1 MQQIFH
7 EFSAGEASPM
17 TNDSDSGL
25 ISGVKILGLTSR
37 NGRVYPPEVLRE
49 AAPLYEGAKV
59 NVNHVSKEAARL
71 PRDYRDRI
79 GTVSNVVFKENSGL
93 FADFHYNPN
102 HAQAKQLLWDAH
114 NAPNNVGFS
123 HCVEAV
129 YHQENDMTIIDKI
142 VRVISVDL
150 VADPAT
156 TNGLFESE
164 EAEGSELGVRSEE
177 GGCVTAR
184 ARERGYASENARE
197 AARAVGQGYVS
208 KPAFSALPTSNQE
221 PTLSGGATHFHLG
234 TDPVGASATQ
244 TSLATPDS
252 DDSNSDSED
261 CNSEESTEAETES
274 KTESADDRFNRL
286 IESFEE
292 LKERLE
298 QLCQT
303 LENHSVTESAPLCP
317 PSAWQQTA
325 VKEETLEDFVRRL
338 KNN

>member
-129 YHQENDMTIIDKI
+129 YHQENDLSVIDKI

-164 EAEGSELGVRSEE
+164 EPEEEL
-177 GGCVTAR
+177 AI
-184 ARERGYASENARE
+184 
-197 AARAVGQGYVS
+197 
-208 KPAFSALPTSNQE
+208 SNEQLAIEQE
-221 PTLSGGATHFHLG
+221 PQTT
-234 TDPVGASATQ
+234 ASNDDTNDD
-244 TSLATPDS
+244 SVDS
-252 DDSNSDSED
+252 D
-261 CNSEESTEAETES
+261 SEESTETASPES
-274 KTESADDRFNRL
+274 ESDSADNRFDRL

-303 LENHSVTESAPLCP
+303 LENRSVTESAPLCP

-325 VKEETLEDFVRRL
+325 VKEDTLEDFVRRL
-338 KNN
+338 KN

>member
-7 EFSAGEASPM
+7 EFSAGDVSSM

-129 YHQENDMTIIDKI
+129 YHQENDLSVIDKI

-156 TNGLFESE
+156 TSGLFESE
-164 EAEGSELGVRSEE
+164 EAQEGCELGVRSEE
-177 GGCVTAR
+177 GGVNAS
-184 ARERGYASENARE
+184 ASEI
-197 AARAVGQGYVS
+197 
-208 KPAFSALPTSNQE
+208 P
-221 PTLSGGATHFHLG
+221 
-234 TDPVGASATQ
+234 
-244 TSLATPDS
+244 LATRTDN
-252 DDSNSDSED
+252 DDSED
-261 CNSEESTEAETES
+261 SNPEEPTEAET
-274 KTESADDRFNRL
+274 KTESTDELCKQL
-286 IESFEE
+286 IASVEKLE
-292 LKERLE
+292 ERLE

-303 LENHSVTESAPLCP
+303 LENRAVTEAAPLCP
-317 PSAWQQTA
+317 PSAWQQTT
-325 VKEETLEDFVRRL
+325 VKEETLEEFVRRL
-338 KNN
+338 KK

>member
-1 MQQIFH
+1 MHYALRTMHYKLQIPTFTKDFTMQQIFH

-114 NAPNNVGFS
+114 NAPGNVGFS

-129 YHQENDMTIIDKI
+129 YHQENDVSVIDKI

-164 EAEGSELGVRSEE
+164 DPDLGSRQE
-177 GGCVTAR
+177 
-184 ARERGYASENARE
+184 
-197 AARAVGQGYVS
+197 AVG
-208 KPAFSALPTSNQE
+208 
-221 PTLSGGATHFHLG
+221 
-234 TDPVGASATQ
+234 
-244 TSLATPDS
+244 
-252 DDSNSDSED
+252 NSDSPSANLNPTETTAENPTPY
-261 CNSEESTEAETES
+261 CLLPTASTETD
-274 KTESADDRFNRL
+274 SADDRFNRL

-303 LENHSVTESAPLCP
+303 LENRTVSEAAPLCP

-325 VKEETLEDFVRRL
+325 VKEETLDDFVRRL
-338 KNN
+338 KK

>member
-7 EFSAGEASPM
+7 EFSAGEASSM

-37 NGRVYPPEVLRE
+37 NGRVYPPDVLRE

-79 GTVSNVVFKENSGL
+79 GTVTNVVFKENSGL

-129 YHQENDMTIIDKI
+129 YHQENDLSVIDKI

-164 EAEGSELGVRSEE
+164 EAEGCELEVRSEE
-177 GGCVTAR
+177 GGV
-184 ARERGYASENARE
+184 N
-197 AARAVGQGYVS
+197 
-208 KPAFSALPTSNQE
+208 
-221 PTLSGGATHFHLG
+221 
-234 TDPVGASATQ
+234 ASASQ
-244 TSLATPDS
+244 NSLATPNSDDTNDDS
-252 DDSNSDSED
+252 DD
-261 CNSEESTEAETES
+261 NSEESTETASPES
-274 KTESADDRFNRL
+274 ESADIRFDRL

-298 QLCQT
+298 QLCQA
-303 LENHSVTESAPLCP
+303 LENHAVTEAAPLCP
-317 PSAWQQTA
+317 PSAWQQRA
-325 VKEETLEDFVRRL
+325 VKEDTLEEFVRRL
-338 KNN
+338 KN

>member
-114 NAPNNVGFS
+114 NAPGNVGFS

-164 EAEGSELGVRSEE
+164 DPDLGSRQE
-177 GGCVTAR
+177 
-184 ARERGYASENARE
+184 
-197 AARAVGQGYVS
+197 AVG
-208 KPAFSALPTSNQE
+208 
-221 PTLSGGATHFHLG
+221 
-234 TDPVGASATQ
+234 
-244 TSLATPDS
+244 
-252 DDSNSDSED
+252 NSDSPSAQLGSRQEAIG
-261 CNSEESTEAETES
+261 NSSSPSANLNPTETTAENPTPYCLLPTASTE
-274 KTESADDRFNRL
+274 TESADDRFNRL
-286 IESFEE
+286 IESFEKLE
-292 LKERLE
+292 ERLE

-303 LENHSVTESAPLCP
+303 LENRSVTESAPLCP

-338 KNN
+338 KN

>member
-7 EFSAGEASPM
+7 EFSAGDVSSM

-129 YHQENDMTIIDKI
+129 YHQENDLSVIDKI

-156 TNGLFESE
+156 TSGLFESE
-164 EAEGSELGVRSEE
+164 EAQEGCELGVRSEE
-177 GGCVTAR
+177 GGVNAS
-184 ARERGYASENARE
+184 ASEI
-197 AARAVGQGYVS
+197 
-208 KPAFSALPTSNQE
+208 P
-221 PTLSGGATHFHLG
+221 
-234 TDPVGASATQ
+234 
-244 TSLATPDS
+244 LATRTDN
-252 DDSNSDSED
+252 DDSED
-261 CNSEESTEAETES
+261 SNPEEPTEAET
-274 KTESADDRFNRL
+274 KTESTDELCKQL
-286 IESFEE
+286 IASVEKLE
-292 LKERLE
+292 ERLE

-303 LENHSVTESAPLCP
+303 LENRAVTEAVPLCP

-325 VKEETLEDFVRRL
+325 IKEETLEEFVRRL
-338 KNN
+338 KK

>member
-1 MQQIFH
+1 MQEIFH
-7 EFSAGEASPM
+7 EFSAGEASSM

-164 EAEGSELGVRSEE
+164 EPDAQDGTAQELAISNEQLAI
-177 GGCVTAR
+177 T
-184 ARERGYASENARE
+184 E
-197 AARAVGQGYVS
+197 APQTT
-208 KPAFSALPTSNQE
+208 TSNDDVNDN
-221 PTLSGGATHFHLG
+221 S
-234 TDPVGASATQ
+234 
-244 TSLATPDS
+244 DS
-252 DDSNSDSED
+252 DDT
-261 CNSEESTEAETES
+261 EESTE
-274 KTESADDRFNRL
+274 TESADDRFNRL

-292 LKERLE
+292 LKERIE

-325 VKEETLEDFVRRL
+325 VKEETLDDFVRRL
-338 KNN
+338 KVRS

>member
-7 EFSAGEASPM
+7 EFSAGDASSM

-129 YHQENDMTIIDKI
+129 YHQENDVSVIDKI

-177 GGCVTAR
+177 GGV
-184 ARERGYASENARE
+184 N
-197 AARAVGQGYVS
+197 
-208 KPAFSALPTSNQE
+208 
-221 PTLSGGATHFHLG
+221 
-234 TDPVGASATQ
+234 ASATDIP
-244 TSLATPDS
+244 LATPNSDDTN
-252 DDSNSDSED
+252 DDSNDCDSE
-261 CNSEESTEAETES
+261 T
-274 KTESADDRFNRL
+274 KTESTDNLCKQL
-286 IESFEE
+286 IASFEE

-298 QLCQT
+298 QLCKT
-303 LENHSVTESAPLCP
+303 LENRAVTESVPLCP

-325 VKEETLEDFVRRL
+325 VKEETLEEYVKRL
-338 KNN
+338 KNA

>member
-114 NAPNNVGFS
+114 NAPGNVGFS

-164 EAEGSELGVRSEE
+164 ETQELAISNEQLAI
-177 GGCVTAR
+177 TQAPQ
-184 ARERGYASENARE
+184 AT
-197 AARAVGQGYVS
+197 
-208 KPAFSALPTSNQE
+208 TSNDDVNDN
-221 PTLSGGATHFHLG
+221 S
-234 TDPVGASATQ
+234 
-244 TSLATPDS
+244 DS
-252 DDSNSDSED
+252 DDT
-261 CNSEESTEAETES
+261 EESTE
-274 KTESADDRFNRL
+274 TESADDRFNRL
-286 IESFEE
+286 IESFEKLE
-292 LKERLE
+292 ERLE

-303 LENHSVTESAPLCP
+303 LENRSVTESAPLCP

-325 VKEETLEDFVRRL
+325 VKEETLEEFVKRL
-338 KNN
+338 KNA

>member
-37 NGRVYPPEVLRE
+37 NGRIYPPEVLRE

-59 NVNHVSKEAARL
+59 NVNHVAKEVARL

-114 NAPNNVGFS
+114 NAPGNVGFS

-129 YHQENDMTIIDKI
+129 FHQENDLSVIDKI

-164 EAEGSELGVRSEE
+164 EAQESCELEVRSE
-177 GGCVTAR
+177 GGGVSASVTQ
-184 ARERGYASENARE
+184 NPL
-197 AARAVGQGYVS
+197 AAHDNDDA
-208 KPAFSALPTSNQE
+208 N
-221 PTLSGGATHFHLG
+221 
-234 TDPVGASATQ
+234 DN
-244 TSLATPDS
+244 S
-252 DDSNSDSED
+252 DDND
-261 CNSEESTEAETES
+261 SEESEETE
-274 KTESADDRFNRL
+274 TESADELCKQL
-286 IESFEE
+286 IASFEKLE
-292 LKERLE
+292 ERIE

-303 LENHSVTESAPLCP
+303 LENRSVTESAPLCP

-325 VKEETLEDFVRRL
+325 VKEETLEEFVHRL
-338 KNN
+338 KVRS

>member
-1 MQQIFH
+1 MQKIFK
-7 EFSAGEASPM
+7 EYSAGDASSM

-59 NVNHVSKEAARL
+59 NVNHVSKEAARF

-129 YHQENDMTIIDKI
+129 YHQENDLSVIDKI

-164 EAEGSELGVRSEE
+164 EDLGSRQE
-177 GGCVTAR
+177 
-184 ARERGYASENARE
+184 
-197 AARAVGQGYVS
+197 AVGSSDSPTANLEPTDSTTDSTTADCPQSTESSTDSPTAYCL
-208 KPAFSALPTSNQE
+208 LPTAS
-221 PTLSGGATHFHLG
+221 T
-234 TDPVGASATQ
+234 TDNLCKQ
-244 TSLATPDS
+244 
-252 DDSNSDSED
+252 
-261 CNSEESTEAETES
+261 
-274 KTESADDRFNRL
+274 L
-286 IESFEE
+286 IASFEKLE
-292 LKERLE
+292 ERLE

-303 LENHSVTESAPLCP
+303 LENRAVTEAAPLCP
-317 PSAWQQTA
+317 PSAWQQTT
-325 VKEETLEDFVRRL
+325 VKEETLEEFVRRL
-338 KNN
+338 KVRQ

>member
-1 MQQIFH
+1 MQKIFK
-7 EFSAGEASPM
+7 EYSAGDVSSM

-129 YHQENDMTIIDKI
+129 YHQENDLSVIDKI

-164 EAEGSELGVRSEE
+164 EAEEGSRQEAVGSSDSPTAEE
-177 GGCVTAR
+177 GNRQEADLGNRQEARGSSEDPSTA
-184 ARERGYASENARE
+184 YCL
-197 AARAVGQGYVS
+197 
-208 KPAFSALPTSNQE
+208 LPT
-221 PTLSGGATHFHLG
+221 
-234 TDPVGASATQ
+234 AST
-244 TSLATPDS
+244 T
-252 DDSNSDSED
+252 
-261 CNSEESTEAETES
+261 
-274 KTESADDRFNRL
+274 DDRFDRL
-286 IESFEE
+286 IASFEK
-292 LKERLE
+292 LQERLE
-298 QLCQT
+298 QLCKT
-303 LENHSVTESAPLCP
+303 LENRAVTEAAPLCP
-317 PSAWQQTA
+317 PSAWQQTT
-325 VKEETLEDFVRRL
+325 VKEETLEEFVRRL
-338 KNN
+338 KK

>member
-7 EFSAGEASPM
+7 EFSAGDASSM

-129 YHQENDMTIIDKI
+129 YHQENDLSVIDKI

-164 EAEGSELGVRSEE
+164 EAQEGYELGVRREE
-177 GGCVTAR
+177 GGVN
-184 ARERGYASENARE
+184 AS
-197 AARAVGQGYVS
+197 V
-208 KPAFSALPTSNQE
+208 
-221 PTLSGGATHFHLG
+221 
-234 TDPVGASATQ
+234 TQ
-244 TSLATPDS
+244 TSLATPNS
-252 DDSNSDSED
+252 DDTNSDSD
-261 CNSEESTEAETES
+261 SDNPEESTETEAESTDNLC
-274 KTESADDRFNRL
+274 KQL
-286 IESFEE
+286 IASFEKLE
-292 LKERLE
+292 ERLE
-298 QLCQT
+298 QLCKA
-303 LENHSVTESAPLCP
+303 LENRSVTEAAPLCP

-325 VKEETLEDFVRRL
+325 VKEETLEEFVRRL
-338 KNN
+338 KK

>member
-114 NAPNNVGFS
+114 NAPGNVGFS

-129 YHQENDMTIIDKI
+129 YHQENDVSVIDKI

-164 EAEGSELGVRSEE
+164 DPEEELAISNEQLAITEAPQ
-177 GGCVTAR
+177 TT
-184 ARERGYASENARE
+184 
-197 AARAVGQGYVS
+197 
-208 KPAFSALPTSNQE
+208 TSNDDVNDN
-221 PTLSGGATHFHLG
+221 S
-234 TDPVGASATQ
+234 
-244 TSLATPDS
+244 DS
-252 DDSNSDSED
+252 DDT
-261 CNSEESTEAETES
+261 EESTETES
-274 KTESADDRFNRL
+274 IDNRFDRL

-303 LENHSVTESAPLCP
+303 LENRAVSEATPLCP

-325 VKEETLEDFVRRL
+325 VKEETLEEFVRRL
-338 KNN
+338 KN

>member
-1 MQQIFH
+1 MQKIFK
-7 EFSAGEASPM
+7 EFSAGEASSM
-17 TNDSDSGL
+17 TNDLDSGL

-79 GTVSNVVFKENSGL
+79 GTISNVVFKENSGL

-129 YHQENDMTIIDKI
+129 YHQENDLSVIDKI

-156 TNGLFESE
+156 TSGLFESE
-164 EAEGSELGVRSEE
+164 EPDLGSRQE
-177 GGCVTAR
+177 
-184 ARERGYASENARE
+184 
-197 AARAVGQGYVS
+197 AVG
-208 KPAFSALPTSNQE
+208 
-221 PTLSGGATHFHLG
+221 
-234 TDPVGASATQ
+234 
-244 TSLATPDS
+244 
-252 DDSNSDSED
+252 NSDSPTAQLGSRQEAIG
-261 CNSEESTEAETES
+261 NSSSPSANLNPTETTAENPTAYCLLPTASTE
-274 KTESADDRFNRL
+274 TESADDRFNRL
-286 IESFEE
+286 IESFEKLE
-292 LKERLE
+292 ERLE

-303 LENHSVTESAPLCP
+303 LENRSVTEAAPLCP

-338 KNN
+338 KVRS

>member
-7 EFSAGEASPM
+7 EFSAGEASSM

-129 YHQENDMTIIDKI
+129 YHQENDLSVIDKI

-164 EAEGSELGVRSEE
+164 EPEEEL
-177 GGCVTAR
+177 AI
-184 ARERGYASENARE
+184 
-197 AARAVGQGYVS
+197 
-208 KPAFSALPTSNQE
+208 SNEQLAIEQE
-221 PTLSGGATHFHLG
+221 PQTI
-234 TDPVGASATQ
+234 ASLE
-244 TSLATPDS
+244 SIND
-252 DDSNSDSED
+252 DSED
-261 CNSEESTEAETES
+261 SDSEESTETE
-274 KTESADDRFNRL
+274 TESADELRRSKIALSRNPPRCARRRRGSKPQSKKKRSKS
-286 IESFEE
+286 SF
-292 LKERLE
+292 
-298 QLCQT
+298 
-303 LENHSVTESAPLCP
+303 V
-317 PSAWQQTA
+317 
-325 VKEETLEDFVRRL
+325 D
-338 KNN
+338 

>member
-7 EFSAGEASPM
+7 EYSAGDASPM

-59 NVNHVSKEAARL
+59 NINHVSKEAARL

-129 YHQENDMTIIDKI
+129 YHQENDLSVIDKI

-164 EAEGSELGVRSEE
+164 ETQEGSELEVRSEE
-177 GGCVTAR
+177 GEVSASVTQA
-184 ARERGYASENARE
+184 
-197 AARAVGQGYVS
+197 
-208 KPAFSALPTSNQE
+208 P
-221 PTLSGGATHFHLG
+221 H
-234 TDPVGASATQ
+234 
-244 TSLATPDS
+244 ATPDS
-252 DDSNSDSED
+252 DNTNIDSDSD
-261 CNSEESTEAETES
+261 DSEESTEIES
-274 KTESADDRFNRL
+274 ESADELCKQL
-286 IESFEE
+286 IALFEK
-292 LKERLE
+292 LDERIE

-303 LENHSVTESAPLCP
+303 LENRAVSEAAPLCP

-325 VKEETLEDFVRRL
+325 VKEETLEEFVRRL
-338 KNN
+338 KK

>member
-7 EFSAGEASPM
+7 EYSAGEASSM

-37 NGRVYPPEVLRE
+37 NGRVYPPEVLRK

-123 HCVEAV
+123 HCVEATF
-129 YHQENDMTIIDKI
+129 HQENNLSVIDKI

-164 EAEGSELGVRSEE
+164 EAEESSRQ
-177 GGCVTAR
+177 
-184 ARERGYASENARE
+184 E
-197 AARAVGQGYVS
+197 AVDSSDSPSANLDMSQEAVG
-208 KPAFSALPTSNQE
+208 
-221 PTLSGGATHFHLG
+221 
-234 TDPVGASATQ
+234 
-244 TSLATPDS
+244 
-252 DDSNSDSED
+252 NSDSPTG
-261 CNSEESTEAETES
+261 EECVYGGRVLPALVADNVRSPEARSPET
-274 KTESADDRFNRL
+274 DDRFDHL
-286 IESFEE
+286 IASFEKLE
-292 LKERLE
+292 ERLE

-303 LENHSVTESAPLCP
+303 LENRAVSEAAPLCP

-325 VKEETLEDFVRRL
+325 VKEETLDEFVRRL
-338 KNN
+338 KVRS

>member
-1 MQQIFH
+1 MQKIFK
-7 EFSAGEASPM
+7 EFSAGEASSM
-17 TNDSDSGL
+17 TNDLDSGL

-129 YHQENDMTIIDKI
+129 YHQENDLSVIDKI

-164 EAEGSELGVRSEE
+164 EPEEGNRQEAVGSSDSPSAEEGSRQETVGSSDSPTGDECVYGGRVLPALVADNVRSPE
-177 GGCVTAR
+177 AR
-184 ARERGYASENARE
+184 SPE
-197 AARAVGQGYVS
+197 
-208 KPAFSALPTSNQE
+208 
-221 PTLSGGATHFHLG
+221 
-234 TDPVGASATQ
+234 TD
-244 TSLATPDS
+244 
-252 DDSNSDSED
+252 N
-261 CNSEESTEAETES
+261 
-274 KTESADDRFNRL
+274 RFDRL

-298 QLCQT
+298 QLCKT
-303 LENHSVTESAPLCP
+303 LENRTVTEAAPLCP

-325 VKEETLEDFVRRL
+325 VKEETLEEFVRRL
-338 KNN
+338 KN

>member
-7 EFSAGEASPM
+7 EFSAGEASSM

-129 YHQENDMTIIDKI
+129 YHQENDLSVIDKI

-164 EAEGSELGVRSEE
+164 ESEGSELGVRSEE
-177 GGCVTAR
+177 GEVSSSVTQ
-184 ARERGYASENARE
+184 N
-197 AARAVGQGYVS
+197 
-208 KPAFSALPTSNQE
+208 L
-221 PTLSGGATHFHLG
+221 LATH
-234 TDPVGASATQ
+234 
-244 TSLATPDS
+244 DS
-252 DDSNSDSED
+252 DDTNDDSEDSNSDSD
-261 CNSEESTEAETES
+261 NPEESPES
-274 KTESADDRFNRL
+274 ESADELCKQL
-286 IESFEE
+286 IASFEKLE
-292 LKERLE
+292 ERLE

-303 LENHSVTESAPLCP
+303 LENRTVSEAAPLCP

-325 VKEETLEDFVRRL
+325 VKEETLEEFVRRL
-338 KNN
+338 KK

>member
-7 EFSAGEASPM
+7 EFSAGEASSM

-59 NVNHVSKEAARL
+59 NINHVSKEAARL

-129 YHQENDMTIIDKI
+129 FHQENDLSVIDKI

-164 EAEGSELGVRSEE
+164 EAEGCELEVRSEE
-177 GGCVTAR
+177 GGV
-184 ARERGYASENARE
+184 N
-197 AARAVGQGYVS
+197 
-208 KPAFSALPTSNQE
+208 
-221 PTLSGGATHFHLG
+221 
-234 TDPVGASATQ
+234 ASASQ
-244 TSLATPDS
+244 NPLATPNS
-252 DDSNSDSED
+252 DDTNSDSD
-261 CNSEESTEAETES
+261 NSDSDIGSEESSDSETETEAI
-274 KTESADDRFNRL
+274 SADELCKQL
-286 IESFEE
+286 IASFEKLE
-292 LKERLE
+292 ERIE

-303 LENHSVTESAPLCP
+303 LENRTVIEAAPLCP

-338 KNN
+338 KK

>member
-1 MQQIFH
+1 MQKIFK
-7 EFSAGEASPM
+7 EFSAGDASSM

-129 YHQENDMTIIDKI
+129 YHQENDLSVIDKI
-142 VRVISVDL
+142 LRVISVDL

-156 TNGLFESE
+156 TSGLFESE
-164 EAEGSELGVRSEE
+164 EAEESCELGVRSEE
-177 GGCVTAR
+177 GEVNAS
-184 ARERGYASENARE
+184 ASEI
-197 AARAVGQGYVS
+197 
-208 KPAFSALPTSNQE
+208 P
-221 PTLSGGATHFHLG
+221 
-234 TDPVGASATQ
+234 
-244 TSLATPDS
+244 LATRTDDS
-252 DDSNSDSED
+252 D
-261 CNSEESTEAETES
+261 SEESTEAESTDNLC
-274 KTESADDRFNRL
+274 KQL
-286 IESFEE
+286 IESFEKLE
-292 LKERLE
+292 ERLE

-303 LENHSVTESAPLCP
+303 LENRAVTESVPLCP

-325 VKEETLEDFVRRL
+325 VKEETLEEFVRRL
-338 KNN
+338 KN

>member
-7 EFSAGEASPM
+7 EFSAGEASSM

-37 NGRVYPPEVLRE
+37 NGRIYPPEVLRE

-129 YHQENDMTIIDKI
+129 YHRENDLSVIDKI

-164 EAEGSELGVRSEE
+164 EAEGSELGVMSEDGE
-177 GGCVTAR
+177 CEAAR
-184 ARERGYASENARE
+184 ARGRGYASENAD
-197 AARAVGQGYVS
+197 
-208 KPAFSALPTSNQE
+208 F
-221 PTLSGGATHFHLG
+221 GATHFHLG
-234 TDPVGASATQ
+234 TDPVGASVTQ
-244 TSLATPDS
+244 TPLATHDS
-252 DDSNSDSED
+252 DDTNNDSDNSDSD
-261 CNSEESTEAETES
+261 SDNPEESPES
-274 KTESADDRFNRL
+274 ESTDELCKQL
-286 IESFEE
+286 IASFEKLE
-292 LKERLE
+292 ERLE
-298 QLCQT
+298 QLCKT
-303 LENHSVTESAPLCP
+303 LENRAVTEAAPLCP

-325 VKEETLEDFVRRL
+325 VKEETLEEFVRRL
-338 KNN
+338 KN

>member
-1 MQQIFH
+1 
-7 EFSAGEASPM
+7 
-17 TNDSDSGL
+17 
-25 ISGVKILGLTSR
+25 

-79 GTVSNVVFKENSGL
+79 GTVTNVVFKENSGL

-129 YHQENDMTIIDKI
+129 YHQENDLSVIDKI

-164 EAEGSELGVRSEE
+164 EAEELAISNEQLAITQSATRNPLATRADTVGSQLEAGSAEKLPVAGNEL
-177 GGCVTAR
+177 
-184 ARERGYASENARE
+184 
-197 AARAVGQGYVS
+197 
-208 KPAFSALPTSNQE
+208 QE
-221 PTLSGGATHFHLG
+221 TQ
-234 TDPVGASATQ
+234 SATQ
-244 TSLATPDS
+244 TPLATR
-252 DDSNSDSED
+252 NSQLAT
-261 CNSEESTEAETES
+261 ESTDELC
-274 KTESADDRFNRL
+274 KQL
-286 IESFEE
+286 IASFEKLE
-292 LKERLE
+292 ERLE

-303 LENHSVTESAPLCP
+303 LENRSVTEAVPLCP

-325 VKEETLEDFVRRL
+325 VKEETLEEFVRRL
-338 KNN
+338 KN

>member
-1 MQQIFH
+1 MYFVYFVLKNTLATQINNDLTHIIKDITMQQIFH
-7 EFSAGEASPM
+7 EYSAGEASSM

-79 GTVSNVVFKENSGL
+79 GTVTNVVFKENSGL

-114 NAPNNVGFS
+114 NAPGNVGFS

-129 YHQENDMTIIDKI
+129 FHQENDLSVIDKI

-164 EAEGSELGVRSEE
+164 EAHEDSELGVRREE
-177 GGCVTAR
+177 GEVSASVTQA
-184 ARERGYASENARE
+184 
-197 AARAVGQGYVS
+197 
-208 KPAFSALPTSNQE
+208 P
-221 PTLSGGATHFHLG
+221 
-234 TDPVGASATQ
+234 
-244 TSLATPDS
+244 LATPDS
-252 DDSNSDSED
+252 DNINNDSDSD
-261 CNSEESTEAETES
+261 DSDESTEAETES
-274 KTESADDRFNRL
+274 ESDSTDNRFDRL
-286 IESFEE
+286 IASFEE

-303 LENHSVTESAPLCP
+303 LENRTVTEAAPLCP
-317 PSAWQQTA
+317 PSAWQQRA

-338 KNN
+338 KN

>member
-114 NAPNNVGFS
+114 NAPGNVGFS

-129 YHQENDMTIIDKI
+129 YHQENDVSVIDKI

-164 EAEGSELGVRSEE
+164 DPDLGSRQE
-177 GGCVTAR
+177 
-184 ARERGYASENARE
+184 
-197 AARAVGQGYVS
+197 AVG
-208 KPAFSALPTSNQE
+208 
-221 PTLSGGATHFHLG
+221 
-234 TDPVGASATQ
+234 
-244 TSLATPDS
+244 
-252 DDSNSDSED
+252 NSDS
-261 CNSEESTEAETES
+261 
-274 KTESADDRFNRL
+274 
-286 IESFEE
+286 
-292 LKERLE
+292 
-298 QLCQT
+298 
-303 LENHSVTESAPLCP
+303 
-317 PSAWQQTA
+317 PSAQLGSRQEAIGNSSSPSANLNPTETTA
-325 VKEETLEDFVRRL
+325 ENPTPYCLLPRL
-338 KNN
+338 KPTRQTTALTV

>member
-1 MQQIFH
+1 MYFVYFVLKNTLATQINNDLTHIIKDITMQQIFH
-7 EFSAGEASPM
+7 EFSAGDASSM

-129 YHQENDMTIIDKI
+129 YHQENDLSVIDKI

-164 EAEGSELGVRSEE
+164 EAEEPSDNSECGIR
-177 GGCVTAR
+177 
-184 ARERGYASENARE
+184 NAE
-197 AARAVGQGYVS
+197 LTQSV
-208 KPAFSALPTSNQE
+208 
-221 PTLSGGATHFHLG
+221 
-234 TDPVGASATQ
+234 TQ
-244 TSLATPDS
+244 TPLATPNS
-252 DDSNSDSED
+252 DDTNSDSD
-261 CNSEESTEAETES
+261 SESEKSTETETES
-274 KTESADDRFNRL
+274 TDNRFDRL
-286 IESFEE
+286 IASFEKLE
-292 LKERLE
+292 ERLE

-303 LENHSVTESAPLCP
+303 LENRTVTEAAPLCP

-325 VKEETLEDFVRRL
+325 VKEETLEEFVRRL
-338 KNN
+338 KK

>member
-7 EFSAGEASPM
+7 EFSAGDASPM

-164 EAEGSELGVRSEE
+164 EPDAQDGTAQELAISNEQLAI
-177 GGCVTAR
+177 T
-184 ARERGYASENARE
+184 E
-197 AARAVGQGYVS
+197 APQTT
-208 KPAFSALPTSNQE
+208 TSNDDVNDN
-221 PTLSGGATHFHLG
+221 S
-234 TDPVGASATQ
+234 
-244 TSLATPDS
+244 DS
-252 DDSNSDSED
+252 DDT
-261 CNSEESTEAETES
+261 EESTE
-274 KTESADDRFNRL
+274 TESADDRFNRL

-292 LKERLE
+292 LKERIE

-325 VKEETLEDFVRRL
+325 VKEETLDDFVRRL
-338 KNN
+338 KVRS

>member
-1 MQQIFH
+1 MQEIFH
-7 EFSAGEASPM
+7 EFSAGEASSM

-79 GTVSNVVFKENSGL
+79 GTISNVVFKENSGL

-129 YHQENDMTIIDKI
+129 YHQENDLSVIDKI

-164 EAEGSELGVRSEE
+164 EPEEGSRQE
-177 GGCVTAR
+177 
-184 ARERGYASENARE
+184 
-197 AARAVGQGYVS
+197 AVGS
-208 KPAFSALPTSNQE
+208 
-221 PTLSGGATHFHLG
+221 
-234 TDPVGASATQ
+234 
-244 TSLATPDS
+244 
-252 DDSNSDSED
+252 SDSPSAD
-261 CNSEESTEAETES
+261 LNPTDVTTDSPTDSSTDSPTAYCLLPNASPTASPE
-274 KTESADDRFNRL
+274 TESADELCKQL
-286 IESFEE
+286 IASFEKLE
-292 LKERLE
+292 ERIE

-303 LENHSVTESAPLCP
+303 LENRTVTEAVPLCP

-338 KNN
+338 KK

>member
-59 NVNHVSKEAARL
+59 NVNHVAKEVARL

-114 NAPNNVGFS
+114 NAPGNVGFS

-129 YHQENDMTIIDKI
+129 YHQENDLSIIDKI

-156 TNGLFESE
+156 TNGLFESVE
-164 EAEGSELGVRSEE
+164 TQENCELEVRSEE
-177 GGCVTAR
+177 GG
-184 ARERGYASENARE
+184 
-197 AARAVGQGYVS
+197 VS
-208 KPAFSALPTSNQE
+208 
-221 PTLSGGATHFHLG
+221 
-234 TDPVGASATQ
+234 ASATQ
-244 TSLATPDS
+244 NPLAIHDNDDANDNS
-252 DDSNSDSED
+252 DDND
-261 CNSEESTEAETES
+261 SEESEETE
-274 KTESADDRFNRL
+274 TESADELCKQL
-286 IESFEE
+286 IASFEKLE
-292 LKERLE
+292 ERIE

-303 LENHSVTESAPLCP
+303 LENRSVTGPAPLCP

-325 VKEETLEDFVRRL
+325 VKEETLEEFVHRL
-338 KNN
+338 KN